1 MSAARARKRQPKAAS
16 TAKKAASRDLV
27 YGLGASGL
35 SIARYLARNDKN
47 AIYVDTRETPPGL
60 DALKELR
67 PGADVRLGT
76 QANSVLDGVGRVIA
90 SPGIPDSD
98 ALLGSA
104 RRKNLS
110 VLSDIALFV
119 EEAKAPIVAI
129 TGSNGKSTV
138 TTLVALMCEA
148 AGMRSLAGG
157 NLGTP
162 ALDLLTEEQPD
173 VYVLELSSF
182 QLQRTPKLPAR
193 VAVLLNISPD
203 HLDWHATFDE
213 YCEAK
218 FRIFDEAESVVFNRE
233 DASIAGRVPSV
244 TPSISFGL
252 DKPGDGQYGI
262 VSEGGQAFLARGD
275 QILLSTEEMA
285 LVGAHNHANALAALC
300 AGELLGLELSPM
312 LQVLNE
318 FPGLPH
324 RMQFVRERNGV
335 NYINDSKA
343 TNIGAAAASIESIP
357 GLVLLIAGGD
367 GKGNDF
373 GAFAKAV
380 CSKLRAAILIGRDA
394 PKFADAFEDLAPVVM
409 AGNMKT
415 AVDEAAERARPGD
428 TVLLAPACA
437 SFDQYSNYQQRA
449 DDFTAIVRGLS
460 S

>member
-1 MSAARARKRQPKAAS
+1 MNAARARKRQPKPAS
-16 TAKKAASRDLV
+16 PVTKAGTRDLV

-35 SIARYLARNDKN
+35 SIARYLARKDKN
-47 AIYVDTRETPPGL
+47 AIYVDTRNQPPGL
-60 DALKELR
+60 NALKELR
-67 PGADVRLGT
+67 PDADVRLGT
-76 QANSVLDGVGRVIA
+76 PENTVLDGVGRIIA

-104 RRKNLS
+104 RRKNLK

-119 EEAKAPIVAI
+119 EEAKAPFVAI

-148 AGMRSLAGG
+148 AGKRSLAGG

-162 ALDLLTEEQPD
+162 ALDLLTEEEPD

-203 HLDWHATFDE
+203 HLDWHATIEE
-213 YCEAK
+213 YREAK
-218 FRIFDEAESVVFNRE
+218 YRIFDEAESIVFNRE
-233 DASIAGRVPSV
+233 DASIASRVPTV
-244 TPSISFGL
+244 TRAISFGL
-252 DKPGDGQYGI
+252 DIPADGQYGI
-262 VSEGGQAFLARGD
+262 VSEGDQAFLARGS
-275 QILLSTEEMA
+275 QILLSTDEMS
-285 LVGAHNHANALAALC
+285 LVGAHNHANALAAMC

-335 NYINDSKA
+335 NYLNDSKA
-343 TNIGAAAASIESIP
+343 TNVGAAAASIESIP

-367 GKGNDF
+367 GKGGDF
-373 GAFAKAV
+373 VAFAKAV

-394 PKFADAFEDLAPVVM
+394 PKLADAFDQLAPVVM
-409 AGNMKT
+409 AGDMST
-415 AVDEAAERARPGD
+415 AVGKAAELARPGD

-437 SFDQYSNYQQRA
+437 SFDQYSNYQQRG
-449 DDFTAIVRGLS
+449 DDFAAVVRSLS
-460 S
+460 P